1 MIFKTKL
8 KWRKN
13 KQTGPKCQSYIKTAQ
28 RITWRIKF
36 KIMQIILKIKIS
48 IKNILRRYYN

>member
-13 KQTGPKCQSYIKTAQ
+13 KQTGPKSQSYIKTSQ
-28 RITWRIKF
+28 RISWRIKF
-36 KIMQIILKIKIS
+36 KIMKIILK
-48 IKNILRRYYN
+48 